1 MDVVLVVLVIASLL
15 AAVAAV
21 ALGVLILRRLSDALA
36 ATERIGAEAKAV
48 AHRVASLEDEIARA
62 RLAQETALSENLRQV
77 RADVKTVE
85 LKLAEGRENPEAIEA
100 AIKLA
105 KEGVDT
111 EMILKRTSLPR
122 EVVESIVL
130 FHGMR

>member
-1 MDVVLVVLVIASLL
+1 MDVLLVVLMIASLVAAAAAAASAFLLLRRQPVIL
-15 AAVAAV
+15 AAV
-21 ALGVLILRRLSDALA
+21 
-36 ATERIGAEAKAV
+36 ERVGAEVKAV
-48 AHRVASLEDEIARA
+48 AHRMSSLEDEIARA
-62 RLAQETALSENLRQV
+62 RLAQETSLSENLRQV

-111 EMILKRTSLPR
+111 DMIVKRTALPQQ
-122 EVVESIVL
+122 VVESIVL
-130 FHGMR
+130 FHGLR

>member
-1 MDVVLVVLVIASLL
+1 MDVLLLVVVFASF
-15 AAVAAV
+15 AA
-21 ALGVLILRRLSDALA
+21 ALA
-36 ATERIGAEAKAV
+36 AAALAFLNLKRSVAAAAAVERVGAEVKAL
-48 AHRVASLEDEIARA
+48 AHRMSSLEDELARA

-111 EMILKRTSLPR
+111 DMIVKRTALPR
-122 EVVESIVL
+122 QVVESIVL
-130 FHGMR
+130 FHGLR